1 MRLLLLAGTT
11 EARLI
16 AGALAAARL
25 PAIASLAGATRTPEP
40 LALPTRIGGFGG
52 AEGFERFLRANT
64 ITAVLDATHP
74 FAVAISLRTAAIC
87 QAQGVPF
94 VQFLRPAW
102 TPDDGDRWTFLN
114 TEADAARHIP
124 ADARVFLATGAQALD
139 RFAGLCGRSVF
150 VRVVD
155 PPRAPFPWPNGHWVV
170 GRPPFMLTQECDLFL
185 RLGIDWLVVRNSGGS
200 SSRVKLDAARELGL
214 PVAMLRRPQ
223 QPEGP
228 KVSTV
233 SAAVAWARAHL

>member
-16 AGALAAARL
+16 AGALASARL

-52 AEGFERFLRANT
+52 AEGFEQFLRANS

-74 FAVAISLRTAAIC
+74 FAVAISLRTASIC
-87 QAQGVPF
+87 QAQGVPY
-94 VQFLRPAW
+94 VQFLRPSW
-102 TPDDGDRWTFLN
+102 TPGDGDTWTFLN
-114 TEADAARHIP
+114 TEADAAHHIP
-124 ADARVFLATGAQALD
+124 PAARILMATGRQSLD
-139 RFAGLCGRSVF
+139 RFAALAGRAVF

-155 PPRAPFPWPNGHWVV
+155 PPGVPFPWPNGHWVP
-170 GRPPFMLTQECDLFL
+170 GRPPFTLTEECDLLMRL
-185 RLGIDWLVVRNSGGS
+185 RIDWLVVRNSGGS
-200 SSRVKLDAARELGL
+200 SSRIKLDAARDLGL

>member
-16 AGALAAARL
+16 AGALASARI
-25 PAIASLAGATRTPEP
+25 PAIVSLAGATRTPEP
-40 LALPTRIGGFGG
+40 LPLPTRIGGFGG
-52 AEGFERFLRANT
+52 AEGFERFLRANS

-87 QAQGVPF
+87 QMQGVPY
-94 VQFLRPAW
+94 VQFLRPSW
-102 TPDDGDRWTFLN
+102 TPAEGDRWTFLN
-114 TEADAARHIP
+114 TEADAARHVP
-124 ADARVFLATGAQALD
+124 ADARVFLATGSQSLD
-139 RFAGLCGRSVF
+139 RFAALAGRQVF

-155 PPRAPFPWPNGHWVV
+155 PPHTAFPWPNGQWVV
-170 GRPPFMLTQECDLFL
+170 ARPPFTLAHECDLFL
-185 RLGIDWLVVRNSGGS
+185 RLRIDWLVVRNSGGS
-200 SSRVKLDAARELGL
+200 SSRIKLDAARELDL

>member
-16 AGALAAARL
+16 ARAVAAARL

-52 AEGFERFLRANT
+52 AEGFERFLHANA

-87 QAQGVPF
+87 QAQGVPY
-94 VQFLRPAW
+94 VQFLRPSW
-102 TPDDGDRWTFLN
+102 TPTDGDRWTFLN

-124 ADARVFLATGAQALD
+124 PESRVFLATGAQSLD
-139 RFAGLCGRSVF
+139 RFAALAGRPVF
-150 VRVVD
+150 VRVID
-155 PPRAPFPWPNGHWVV
+155 PPRGPFPWPNGQWVSS
-170 GRPPFMLTQECDLFL
+170 RPPYMLAQECDLFL
-185 RLGIDWLVVRNSGGS
+185 RLGVDWLVVRNSGGS

-228 KVSTV
+228 KVSTI
-233 SAAVAWARAHL
+233 SAAVAWARANL

>member
-52 AEGFERFLRANT
+52 AEGFERFLRANA

-87 QAQGVPF
+87 QAQGVPY
-94 VQFLRPAW
+94 VQFLRPSW
-102 TPDDGDRWTFLN
+102 TPDEGDCWTFLN

-124 ADARVFLATGAQALD
+124 PEARVFLAIGAQSLD
-139 RFAGLCGRSVF
+139 RFASLAGRTVF
-150 VRVVD
+150 VRVTD
-155 PPRAPFPWPNGHWVV
+155 PPRREFPWPNGRWVV
-170 GRPPFMLTQECDLFL
+170 ARGPFTLTQECDLFL
-185 RLGIDWLVVRNSGGS
+185 RLAVDWLVVRNSGGS
-200 SSRVKLDAARELGL
+200 SSRVKLDAARDLGL

-233 SAAVAWARAHL
+233 SAAVAWARANL